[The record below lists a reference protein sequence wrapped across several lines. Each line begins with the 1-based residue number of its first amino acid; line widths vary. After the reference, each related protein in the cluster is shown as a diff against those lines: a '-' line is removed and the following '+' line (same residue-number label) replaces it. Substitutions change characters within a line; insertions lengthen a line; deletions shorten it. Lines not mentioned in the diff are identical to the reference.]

1 MSKNKINKIL
11 NYKFIILIFISF
23 LLSNYSTFNYLKK
36 YDNYSAYK
44 NKTYP
49 MIKTAITNHYE
60 EANNF
65 V

>member
-1 MSKNKINKIL
+1 MDLLSKNKINKIL

-44 NKTYP
+44 ARRRV
-49 MIKTAITNHYE
+49 AIAARHDK
-60 EANNF
+60 
-65 V
+65 